1 MLLFNVKCLFCHP
14 LLSCQL
20 FSSSRDVR
28 PSHRSDTS
36 HGSCLLL
43 CVWLNVFIRNVGEIF
58 QFLRHISWF
67 TKHTG
72 HSSLSIVFL
81 TRQTPSHP
89 DLGEGER
96 ISLWNFNFL
105 HECSHMNVPYFH
117 RSRCYHINIR
127 VWETSKSVGICSPV
141 CTPPWGHYGEKQNMR
156 IFSRV

>member
-1 MLLFNVKCLFCHP
+1 MFILSSTLILPVILFQQRCSSLP
-14 LLSCQL
+14 LLWHGPRFMPAL
-20 FSSSRDVR
+20 VR
-28 PSHRSDTS
+28 VTK
-36 HGSCLLL
+36 
-43 CVWLNVFIRNVGEIF
+43 CVHQKCRWNF
-58 QFLRHISWF
+58 QFLRHVSWF

-89 DLGEGER
+89 DLGEGEK